1 MLGNLFGPSRNIATS
16 SLLTKEFS
24 IANVANDGAD
34 GCFTRHFDNISVAH
48 INSYD
53 GKTMR
58 DMSDMFRKMAG
69 ELDEDEK
76 SYSKLMITC

>member
-1 MLGNLFGPSRNIATS
+1 
-16 SLLTKEFS
+16 
-24 IANVANDGAD
+24 
-34 GCFTRHFDNISVAH
+34 
-48 INSYD
+48 
-53 GKTMR
+53 MR